1 MEWKC
6 CKVVEPFTAS
16 ITDMS
21 GHYVA
26 ISMNRGKKFDYLI
39 EGNYLILQP
48 KGVRLQ
54 IPKSEFS
61 MFKTIEKE
69 TL

>member
-6 CKVVEPFTAS
+6 CKVVKPFTAL
-16 ITDMS
+16 ITDIE

-26 ISMNRGKKFDYLI
+26 ISMNRGKKFDYLTDG
-39 EGNYLILQP
+39 EYLKLKS
-48 KGVRLQ
+48 KGMLLK

>member
-1 MEWKC
+1 
-6 CKVVEPFTAS
+6 
-16 ITDMS
+16 MS

-39 EGNYLILQP
+39 EGNYLILQS

>member
-1 MEWKC
+1 MEWRC
-6 CKVVEPFTAS
+6 CKVVKPFSAL
-16 ITDMS
+16 ITDVE
-21 GHYVA
+21 GYYVA

-39 EGNYLILQP
+39 EGDYLLLQS
-48 KGVRLQ
+48 KGTMLK

>member
-6 CKVVEPFTAS
+6 CRVVKPFTAS
-16 ITDMS
+16 IADMN
-21 GHYVA
+21 GYCFA
-26 ISMNRGKKFDYLI
+26 INMNRGKKFDYLI
-39 EGNYLILQP
+39 EGNYLILQS
-48 KGVRLQ
+48 KGMRLQ

>member
-6 CKVVEPFTAS
+6 CKVVKPFTAL
-16 ITDMS
+16 ITDVE

-26 ISMNRGKKFDYLI
+26 ISMNRGKKFDYLV
-39 EGNYLILQP
+39 EGNYLILQS
-48 KGVRLQ
+48 KGMKLQ

-61 MFKTIEKE
+61 KFKEIEKK